1 MHLRVQNRRT
11 SDLQVGTVKPL
22 FCLQEF
28 NIFKALFTWS
38 SISSNPTVI
47 LDASCWHLPQ
57 VAERP
62 ELICHQN
69 GMKVRPCMYEYRTFH
84 EGPCYSRISN
94 ATAFLAKIA
103 PRCTPRKN
111 RLCACGVRPIQ
122 PTYTALTNW
131 DSNLISEWGYILN
144 IFIYVIS
151 SPIHFG

>member
-69 GMKVRPCMYEYRTFH
+69 GLKVRPVC
-84 EGPCYSRISN
+84 
-94 ATAFLAKIA
+94 
-103 PRCTPRKN
+103 
-111 RLCACGVRPIQ
+111 
-122 PTYTALTNW
+122 
-131 DSNLISEWGYILN
+131 LN
-144 IFIYVIS
+144 IGHVMKDLVIAGFLMQLHSWQKLHRGALRAKTDYVHVVYGLYSLHTQPSQTGFQIWFRNGVLFLIYLLM
-151 SPIHFG
+151 